1 MSTKVYVKECE
12 LGRGLFAL
20 KRIRAGEMVLVLG
33 GDVIT
38 VHHVRGMGEK
48 QGNPVQIGS
57 RQYID
62 VEPPGLYI
70 NHSCQ
75 PNTGVM
81 NDTILVALRDIS
93 VDEELRFDYSTT
105 MSEGDW
111 TMRCRCGAA
120 QCRGL
125 IEDFHLLAKTLKQR
139 YLARGIVQRFIVEE
153 HYAQIEAASVAKAR
167 YSALSLRKVAR
178 GWYPNAP

>member
-1 MSTKVYVKECE
+1 MSTKVCVKECE

-20 KRIRAGEMVLVLG
+20 KRIRASEMILVLG
-33 GDVIT
+33 GYVIT
-38 VHHVRGMGEK
+38 VDQVRAMPEK
-48 QGNPVQIGS
+48 QGNTVQIGS
-57 RQYID
+57 RHYID

-105 MSEGDW
+105 MSEEDW
-111 TMRCRCGAA
+111 TMECRCSAA

-125 IEDFHLLAKTLKQR
+125 IEDFHLLSETLKQR
-139 YLARGIVQRFIVEE
+139 YLARGIVQRFIVDE
-153 HYAQIEAASVAKAR
+153 HYARIEAARFAKAQI
-167 YSALSLRKVAR
+167 SGLSLRKVTR
-178 GWYPNAP
+178 GQYPNAP

>member
-1 MSTKVYVKECE
+1 MSTKVHVKECE
-12 LGRGLFAL
+12 IGRGLFAL
-20 KRIRAGEMVLVLG
+20 KRIRAGEMILVLG
-33 GDVIT
+33 GYVIT
-38 VHHVRGMGEK
+38 VDQVRAMAEK
-48 QGNPVQIGS
+48 QGNTVQIGS
-57 RQYID
+57 RHYID

-81 NDTILVALRDIS
+81 NDTILMALRDIS

-105 MSEGDW
+105 MSEKDW

-120 QCRGL
+120 RCRGS
-125 IEDFHLLAKTLKQR
+125 IEDFHLLSETLKQG

-153 HYAQIEAASVAKAR
+153 HYAGIEAASAAKVR